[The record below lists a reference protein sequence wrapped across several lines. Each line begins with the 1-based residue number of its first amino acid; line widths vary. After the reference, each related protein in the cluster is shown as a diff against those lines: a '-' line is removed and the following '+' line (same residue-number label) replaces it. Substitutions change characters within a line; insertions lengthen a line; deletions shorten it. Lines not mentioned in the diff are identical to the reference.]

1 MHLRRIL
8 IFNLLGAALLFS
20 WGWPHLLLWTDL
32 DERIFWFFNNLITP
46 QGGTWDTLLAAL
58 NNRLFDIASF
68 AVMGLLFRRAMRH
81 DPRPLRHRNR
91 RWLGI
96 GLTMLLTA
104 GVMAMLTDKGIRYG
118 HPSPT
123 RFFEHARHL
132 ADVVTFPTKDGAS
145 NSFPGDHGLMLM
157 IFAAFM
163 LRFADRYT
171 AWLSMAFVVLLSAPR
186 IMVGA
191 HWFSDVYMGSLS
203 IALLILP
210 WLLCTPLASQ
220 LATRI
225 GRLLPMRSA

>member
-1 MHLRRIL
+1 MYLKRIML
-8 IFNLLGAALLFS
+8 FNTLGILLLLS
-20 WGWPHLLLWTDL
+20 WGLPHLMVWTDL
-32 DERIFWFFNNLITP
+32 DDHIFWFFNDLISP
-46 QGGTWDTLLAAL
+46 QGGWWDDLLAIL
-58 NNRLFDIASF
+58 NHRLFDAASF
-68 AVMGLLFRRAMRH
+68 AVMGVLFWYAMHR
-81 DPRPLRHRNR
+81 DPRPQRTR

-104 GVMAMLTDKGIRYG
+104 ALMALLTDKGIRYG

-132 ADVVTFPTKDGAS
+132 TDVVTIPTKDGAH

-157 IFAAFM
+157 IFAGFM
-163 LRFADRYT
+163 LRFADRRP
-171 AWLSMAFVVLLSAPR
+171 AWMSMAFVVLLSAPR

-210 WLLCTPLASQ
+210 WLLCTPLAPT
-220 LATRI
+220 LVERI
-225 GRLLPMRSA
+225 GRLIPGPATR